1 MKSYTTIYFLIVLM
15 TANIFSCAE
24 KPSETKTILVVT
36 AHPDDETAFAP
47 VLAKYSRLG
56 HNVYLVIGLDGRYG
70 NRSDNNNPDS
80 VAMVNKNQATCFC
93 KQLVIKQPIFF
104 DLISLDRKHGQK
116 DGVRA
121 AVESGI
127 KFRDKL
133 KETILD
139 IKPDL
144 IITYGPDGEY
154 GHPEH
159 IIVSG
164 LVTELLLREKWVD
177 KYPLYYF
184 GWTRTLEQGNDGWVR
199 YADDQY
205 FTAVI
210 DYTDEDEQRAFE
222 SLNCY
227 ERMPKNEREEIME
240 IETKRVN
247 ELYFRKFNV
256 SQEKKKDFFNEE

>member
-1 MKSYTTIYFLIVLM
+1 MKSSALLYFLAVLL
-15 TANIFSCAE
+15 TANIFSCTE
-24 KPSETKTILVVT
+24 KQGGTKTILVVI

-47 VLAKYSRLG
+47 VLAKYARLG
-56 HNVYLVIGLDGRYG
+56 HTVYLVIGVDGRYG
-70 NRSDNNNPDS
+70 NKAENNNPDS
-80 VAMVNKNQATCFC
+80 VALVNKNQAICSC
-93 KQLVIKQPIFF
+93 KQLGIKEPIFF

-121 AVESGI
+121 AVESGS
-127 KFRDKL
+127 KFRDQL

-177 KYPLYYF
+177 TYPLYYF
-184 GWTRTLEQGNDGWVR
+184 GWTKTLEQGNDGWVR

-205 FTAVI
+205 FTAII
-210 DYTDEDEQRAFE
+210 DYTNEDEQKAFE
-222 SLNCY
+222 SLHCY
-227 ERMPKNEREEIME
+227 QRMSKNERQEIIE
-240 IETKRVN
+240 IEMKRVN
-247 ELYFRKFNV
+247 ELYFRKFIV
-256 SQEKKKDFFNEE
+256 AQEKKKDFFYEE